1 VALLIRSSV
10 VSFVLLLASLAVP
23 GAAAAAQR
31 TPTGEDSIK
40 ATFLFNFTKFVEWP
54 APTGG
59 PSPEPFRLCVV
70 AEPLFAV
77 AVDRTIEDESVGGR
91 PLVRVSPPS
100 PEAARTCQILFLG
113 HAENDRAD
121 RWMAAVRDSPVL
133 VVSES
138 KTAWD
143 RGSHINFV
151 VEGNRVRFDVNADA
165 ASRAGISI
173 SSKLLRVARH
183 VTARGGT

>member
-1 VALLIRSSV
+1 VALLNRHSIAAV
-10 VSFVLLLASLAVP
+10 LLLLASL
-23 GAAAAAQR
+23 GAPRAAAAQP
-31 TPTGEDSIK
+31 TPSGEESIK

-54 APTGG
+54 TPPGG
-59 PSPEPFRLCVV
+59 PSREPFRLCVV

-91 PLVRVSPPS
+91 PLQRLSPNS
-100 PEAARTCQILFLG
+100 PEAARACQILFLG
-113 HAENDRAD
+113 RAESSHAD
-121 RWMAAVRDSPVL
+121 RWIAAVRDSPVL

-138 KTAWD
+138 STAWD

-151 VEGNRVRFDVNADA
+151 VVDNRVRFDVNADA

-173 SSKLLRVARH
+173 SSKLLRVART
-183 VTARGGT
+183 VTPRGGT